1 MVETEMGD
9 RRKTE
14 DQGDRSG
21 AGAVCAVLCSIVH
34 STACSVGKAKK
45 KKEKRAQ
52 VLCSN
57 TRF

>member
-1 MVETEMGD
+1 MVETEMWDG
-9 RRKTE
+9 RKTE
-14 DQGDRSG
+14 DQGDRLG
-21 AGAVCAVLCSIVH
+21 AGAGCAVLCSIVH

-45 KKEKRAQ
+45 KNEKSAQ